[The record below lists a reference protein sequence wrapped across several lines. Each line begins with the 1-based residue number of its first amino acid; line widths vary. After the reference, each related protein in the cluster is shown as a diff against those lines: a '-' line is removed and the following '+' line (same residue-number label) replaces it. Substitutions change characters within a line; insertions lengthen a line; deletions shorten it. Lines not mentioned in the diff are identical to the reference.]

1 MESEDTATLGK
12 LGLLVLAGFGLMC
25 VLIVISNTI

>member
-1 MESEDTATLGK
+1 MDSEDTATLGK

-25 VLIVISNTI
+25 GLIVISNII

>member
-25 VLIVISNTI
+25 ALIVVANVI